1 MSNFVIPIFYITIK
15 LSEKGYVN
23 QIWWERWNGTQTIY
37 DCWSRNHV
45 KISYCKFGR
54 LQPPNLIGVLIRKL
68 RYHFYIPRDLIRWQ
82 CDKLKTSYLNLQ
94 RATTISEQHIGK
106 RGENPSFLVWFN
118 HSKIVEDAALKLA
131 LVKGTHPHMKGD
143 LWFCIIVII
152 EKSHIT
158 TFTKAFRLQISY
170 KKEQNKTHLLFR
182 FKDYMWMLYS
192 EINLSLYV
200 PRVYFF
206 SP

>member
-1 MSNFVIPIFYITIK
+1 M
-15 LSEKGYVN
+15 
-23 QIWWERWNGTQTIY
+23 
-37 DCWSRNHV
+37 
-45 KISYCKFGR
+45 
-54 LQPPNLIGVLIRKL
+54 
-68 RYHFYIPRDLIRWQ
+68 
-82 CDKLKTSYLNLQ
+82 Q

-106 RGENPSFLVWFN
+106 RGENPLFLVWFN

-131 LVKGTHPHMKGD
+131 LVKGTHPHMPGD

-182 FKDYMWMLYS
+182 FKDYMWMLYP

-206 SP
+206 FHKWGITESFVFKYSLPISIFKEKRRSSKSVTTLWI